1 MAVFIRAF
9 RHVLHQ
15 MKVPRAVVTRNPLGR
30 PLGAPGDRER
40 QTMVVDAALDLL
52 ETAERGLSIV
62 ELEAPYRVPRA

>member
-1 MAVFIRAF
+1 MAVFIEAF

-40 QTMVVDAALDLL
+40 QTSVVNAALDLL
-52 ETAERGLSIV
+52 ETAQHGLSIV
-62 ELEAPYRVPRA
+62 ELEAPYRVPPV